1 MWITQ
6 YENNNDDYCYEIMTM
21 MDILYDKPVEVEII
35 HNDLIY
41 KHNIDINLI
50 IYQGNVIITPD
61 KIFMNRI

>member
-1 MWITQ
+1 M
-6 YENNNDDYCYEIMTM
+6 M